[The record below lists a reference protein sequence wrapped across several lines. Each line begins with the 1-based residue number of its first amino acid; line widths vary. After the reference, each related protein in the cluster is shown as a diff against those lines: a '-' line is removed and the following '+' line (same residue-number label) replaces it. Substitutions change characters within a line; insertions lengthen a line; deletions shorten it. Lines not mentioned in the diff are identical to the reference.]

1 MPFCMRTTSMSSQL
15 KGCKSGLGYSALFF
29 RIRLKMFLPCM
40 EIIYSLPVMAEDFEA
55 IANI

>member
-1 MPFCMRTTSMSSQL
+1 MSNQF

-29 RIRLKMFLPCM
+29 SVRSKVFLPCM
-40 EIIYSLPVMAEDFEA
+40 EIIYSLPVMPEDFKA